1 MKSAVSATVGALMMA
16 SYAVADFIIPPDDLV
31 ICKVNAYSVYQVARK
46 QGYTFRCLSESGNG
60 TAMFV
65 TEKSMRR
72 IGCEGQVRQTFGQPR
87 VSHRVNTLL
96 LGRANNLE
104 PQMYNGWSLTSYSVD
119 GGHYNAHLKSEKAL
133 IDYSFEMSGED
144 AKGRRLLEF
153 VRIEKPGGDCDEALY
168 QAFNP
173 RPVNMAVNMAGKLAG
188 L

>member
-1 MKSAVSATVGALMMA
+1 MMA